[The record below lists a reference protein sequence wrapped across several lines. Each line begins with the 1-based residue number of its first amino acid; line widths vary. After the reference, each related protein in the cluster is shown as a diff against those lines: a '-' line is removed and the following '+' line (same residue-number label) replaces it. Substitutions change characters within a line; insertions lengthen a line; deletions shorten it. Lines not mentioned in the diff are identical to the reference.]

1 MGFSVPKSF
10 LDLPLEIQFLVFANF
25 DCARDLR
32 ALALTCKK
40 LRDAVDND
48 GWRRFVERSFPS
60 LSIPIPNGNRH
71 TWKQLAESLTW
82 QGRCWDRRALQ
93 FQVLLHSPQG
103 DDVRRHQA
111 RFRGNAGYKGL
122 FHSVVDAHFDP
133 ATHEELVVWGAGED
147 IVARYR
153 ERHGVDKSS
162 KSTWHRV
169 NGRELGFR
177 AAYDDVNSIK
187 IVNHHTGRAVVTGRH
202 NGTVSLISAE
212 PGHFGQPISE
222 LKFTSP
228 DTSETTTAAEPENL
242 SSLDI
247 LQHGAETRIAVATR
261 NSLVI
266 FDLPGDIA
274 AELEP
279 SATFDL
285 KTEIFSL
292 NTSRLSRARWMEQG
306 ETIALALSGSP
317 NPLRYLSLTPT
328 GITHHTAAK
337 NATITAQFE
346 LKNNGNICPNSLE
359 PVYRSGG
366 SRTSLLLSAWR
377 DGTIRLQDLR
387 TPSPFDAVY
396 QDNVDPWVDAE
407 ALMTYGT
414 ERFVAG
420 GGDGLTVK
428 IFDFR
433 WDRPYH
439 HTSGLSC
446 LNRTPFPAP
455 SQAFLKNPASSAFGN
470 EKCGQGRACHYHEFS
485 KHIYYRPNA
494 KFYLSRSLINS
505 SASIWSLARG
515 SDISPNFYIGISG
528 GVIEAGLEPCPNNYP
543 PDQLITDPNFGFPD
557 WRGRTAEG
565 SGYMSRQVS
574 PALME
579 IGDGYAYKH
588 NDRPILLPKLKD
600 CGGPPAWTGSRLEL
614 SKYHRLDMNYQM
626 ESDFV

>member
-1 MGFSVPKSF
+1 MGSSVPRSF
-10 LDLPLEIQFLVFANF
+10 IDLPLEIQFLVFANF
-25 DCARDLR
+25 DCASDLR

-40 LRDAVDND
+40 LHSAVNND

-71 TWKQLAESLTW
+71 TWEQLAESLTW
-82 QGRCWDRRALQ
+82 QSRCWDRRALQ
-93 FQVLLHSPQG
+93 FQVLLHSPHG
-103 DDVRRHQA
+103 DEVRRH
-111 RFRGNAGYKGL
+111 RGNTRGRSL

-147 IVARYR
+147 IVGRYR
-153 ERHGVDKSS
+153 ERQGPDKPSKSS
-162 KSTWHRV
+162 WHSV
-169 NGRELGFR
+169 NGKELGFR
-177 AAYDDVNSIK
+177 AAYDDVNSVK

-202 NGTVSLISAE
+202 NGTLSLISAE
-212 PGHFGQPISE
+212 PDRFGQPISE
-222 LKFTSP
+222 FKFGP
-228 DTSETTTAAEPENL
+228 PQTSETNNGSEPENL
-242 SSLDI
+242 SSLDV
-247 LQHGAETRIAVATR
+247 LQHGSSTRIAAATR
-261 NSLVI
+261 NGLAI
-266 FDLPGDIA
+266 FDLPADA
-274 AELEP
+274 TTELEP

-292 NTSRLSRARWMEQG
+292 NTSRLSRAKWMEQG
-306 ETIALALSGSP
+306 ETVALALSGSP
-317 NPLRYLSLTPT
+317 DPLRYLSLTPT
-328 GITHHTAAK
+328 GLTHHTAAK
-337 NATITAQFE
+337 NASIAAQFE
-346 LKNNGNICPNSLE
+346 LKDNGNICPNSLE
-359 PVYRSGG
+359 PVYRTGG
-366 SRTSLLLSAWR
+366 CRTSLLLSAWR

-433 WDRPYH
+433 WERPYH
-439 HTSGLSC
+439 HTSGLPC
-446 LNRTPFPAP
+446 LNSSPFPGP
-455 SQAFLKNPASSAFGN
+455 SQAFLKNPTKSNLGN
-470 EKCGQGRACHYHEFS
+470 ERCKQGRACQYHELS

-528 GVIEAGLEPCPNNYP
+528 GVIEANLEPCPNNYP
-543 PDQLITDPNFGFPD
+543 PDRPTTDPNFGFPD
-557 WRGRTAEG
+557 WRGRAADG

-588 NDRPILLPKLKD
+588 NDRPILLPRLQD
-600 CGGPPAWTGSRLEL
+600 CGGPPSWSGPILKL
-614 SKYHRLDMNYQM
+614 SKYHRLDMNYQTRG
-626 ESDFV
+626 DFLWG

>member
-1 MGFSVPKSF
+1 MGSSTPRNFTN
-10 LDLPLEIQFLVFANF
+10 LPLEIQFLVFANF

-40 LRDAVDND
+40 LHNAVDND
-48 GWRRFVERSFPS
+48 GWRYFVERSFPS
-60 LSIPIPNGNRH
+60 LSIPVPSGNRH
-71 TWKQLAESLTW
+71 TWKQLAQSLTW
-82 QGRCWDRRALQ
+82 QSRCWDRRALQ

-103 DDVRRHQA
+103 DNVRRHRQNV
-111 RFRGNAGYKGL
+111 RGNAGHKGL

-153 ERHGVDKSS
+153 ERHEVDNFSNSS
-162 KSTWHRV
+162 WHRI
-169 NGRELGFR
+169 NGKELGFR

-187 IVNHHTGRAVVTGRH
+187 IVKHHTGRAIVTGRH
-202 NGTVSLISAE
+202 NGTLSLISAE
-212 PGHFGQPISE
+212 PGRFGDPISE
-222 LKFTSP
+222 FKFTSTSAS
-228 DTSETTTAAEPENL
+228 DTNNASEPENV

-247 LQHGAETRIAVATR
+247 LQHGAKTRVAAATR
-261 NSLVI
+261 NNLVI
-266 FDLPGDIA
+266 FDLPGDIPT
-274 AELEP
+274 ELEP
-279 SATFDL
+279 CATFDL

-306 ETIALALSGSP
+306 ETIALALSGSS

-337 NATITAQFE
+337 NATIAAQFE
-346 LKNNGNICPNSLE
+346 LKDNGNICPNSLE
-359 PVYRSGG
+359 PVYRDGG

-407 ALMTYGT
+407 ALMTYGA
-414 ERFVAG
+414 ERFA
-420 GGDGLTVK
+420 LPSY
-428 IFDFR
+428 FR
-433 WDRPYH
+433 P
-439 HTSGLSC
+439 SLLEENSI
-446 LNRTPFPAP
+446 PAP
-455 SQAFLKNPASSAFGN
+455 SQAFLKDPASSLTGSD
-470 EKCGQGRACHYHEFS
+470 KCSRGRACHYHEFS

-528 GVIEAGLEPCPNNYP
+528 GVIEATLEPCPNNYP
-543 PDQLITDPNFGFPD
+543 PDQLTVDPNFGFAD
-557 WRGRTAEG
+557 WRGRTADG

-600 CGGPPAWTGSRLEL
+600 CGGPPGWTGSRLEL

-626 ESDFV
+626 HTDFA

>member
-1 MGFSVPKSF
+1 MGSSVPRNF
-10 LDLPLEIQFLVFANF
+10 LDLPVEVQLLVFANL

-32 ALALTCKK
+32 ALALSCKK
-40 LRDAVDND
+40 LHSAVDSD
-48 GWRRFVERSFPS
+48 GWRHFVERSFPS
-60 LSIPIPNGNRH
+60 LSIPVAGGNRH

-82 QGRCWDRRALQ
+82 QSRCWDRRALQ
-93 FQVLLHSPQG
+93 FQVLLHSPHG
-103 DDVRRHQA
+103 DNVPRHRANMRR
-111 RFRGNAGYKGL
+111 NAGYKSL

-133 ATHEELVVWGAGED
+133 ATHQELVVWGAGED
-147 IVARYR
+147 VVARYR
-153 ERHGVDKSS
+153 ERQGGGKPSKSS
-162 KSTWHRV
+162 WHRI
-169 NGRELGFR
+169 NGKELGFK

-187 IVNHHTGRAVVTGRH
+187 IISHHTGRAIVTGRH
-202 NGTVSLISAE
+202 NGTLSLISAE
-212 PGHFGQPISE
+212 PDHFGEPISE
-222 LKFTSP
+222 LKFTPSYATDTT
-228 DTSETTTAAEPENL
+228 DTSEPDNV
-242 SSLDI
+242 SSLDV
-247 LQHGAETRIAVATR
+247 LQHGGKTRIAAATR
-261 NSLVI
+261 NSLLI
-266 FDLPGDIA
+266 YDLPEDNA
-274 AELEP
+274 SELEP

-292 NTSRLSRARWMEQG
+292 NSSRLSRARWMEQG

-317 NPLRYLSLTPT
+317 DPLRYLSLTPT

-337 NATITAQFE
+337 NASIAAQFE

-359 PVYRSGG
+359 PVYRNGG
-366 SRTSLLLSAWR
+366 SKTSLLLSAWR

-407 ALMTYGT
+407 ALMTYGAD
-414 ERFVAG
+414 RFIAG

-433 WDRPYH
+433 WDKPYQ
-439 HTSGLSC
+439 HTSGLPC

-455 SQAFLKNPASSAFGN
+455 SQAFLKNPASSIFGI
-470 EKCGQGRACHYHEFS
+470 EKCRQGLACHYHEFS

-505 SASIWSLARG
+505 SASIWSFARG

-528 GVIEAGLEPCPNNYP
+528 GVIEANLEPCPNNYP
-543 PDQLITDPNFGFPD
+543 PDQPTTDPNFGFSD
-557 WRGRTAEG
+557 WRGRTADG

-600 CGGPPAWTGSRLEL
+600 CGGPPGWKGSQLAL
-614 SKYHRLDMNYQM
+614 SKHHRLDMNYQM
-626 ESDFV
+626 DGDFI